1 MRRHQARRRPA
12 GVQNIFMVGSGKGG
26 VGKTT
31 VSTNLALALSRLGC
45 NVGLLDADLYG
56 PNVALLLG
64 IRRTKEADAS
74 SWQEFIPVV
83 STGHAGDR
91 SKIPSIKRYGL
102 NVMSAAFLL
111 GDAQAPRI
119 GSNLIVG
126 KVVESL
132 LHMVDWGAA
141 DTIVVDLPPASD
153 EPLATIV
160 LSTEVSGGIVITTP
174 QDIDRLDAKRE
185 IRRFSEVGL
194 PVLGFVENMSY
205 FVCGHCG
212 ERQDVFHRGNL
223 YSDLKVPLLG
233 KIPLDPEISAR
244 NDSGRP
250 VVTDE
255 KDSPAKSA
263 FLDLAHQVWQVRN
276 I

>member
-1 MRRHQARRRPA
+1 MLRHQQRRRPT
-12 GVQNIFMVGSGKGG
+12 GVRDIFLVGSGKGG

-31 VSTNLALALSRLGC
+31 VSTNLALALSHLGR

-64 IRRTKEADAS
+64 IRRTKETNAS
-74 SWQEFIPVV
+74 NWEEFIPVV
-83 STGHAGDR
+83 STGHAR
-91 SKIPSIKRYGL
+91 IRPRIPSIKRYGL
-102 NVMSAAFLL
+102 NVMSAAFLIA
-111 GDAQAPRI
+111 DTQAPKIR
-119 GSNLIVG
+119 SNLMVG

-132 LHMVDWGAA
+132 LHLVDWGAA
-141 DTIVVDLPPASD
+141 DTLIVDLPPASD

-160 LSTEVSGGIVITTP
+160 SSTEVSGGIVVTTP

-185 IRRFSEVGL
+185 IQRFSEVDL

-205 FVCGHCG
+205 FVCDRCG

-223 YSDLKVPLLG
+223 YSDLGVPLLG
-233 KIPLDPEISAR
+233 KVPLDPKISAR

-250 VVTDE
+250 VVEDGN
-255 KDSPAKSA
+255 DCPAKTA
-263 FLDLAHQVWQVRN
+263 FMAVAHQVWQARAT
-276 I
+276 